1 MMNTETRWIAAL
13 GLLLLLQVP
22 VLAAANPPPPETV
35 VEETANRVLTALRQN
50 GDRFRKQPENL
61 YVLVDEAILP
71 LIDFEAMSRL
81 VLGPHWRSATPEQR
95 ARFTSA
101 FRDMLVRSYTTQ
113 LIDHADKEII
123 VFPTRRPPGEA
134 VATVNTEIVIGQ
146 GRANLPVTYSMRYV
160 NDRWQ
165 VYDLT
170 VEGLSF
176 VKNFRTSFDTEVR
189 DKGLDALIDRLAKT
203 EAAEVP
209 IP

>member
-1 MMNTETRWIAAL
+1 MNTETRWIAAL
-13 GLLLLLQVP
+13 GLLLLLQAP
-22 VLAAANPPPPETV
+22 ILAAANPPPPETV

-95 ARFTSA
+95 ERFISA

-113 LIDHADKEII
+113 LIDHVDKEI
-123 VFPTRRPPGEA
+123 VVLPTRRPPGEA

-160 NDRWQ
+160 DDRWR

-209 IP
+209 TP